1 MGRETRKLMTMH
13 WALNR
18 ESDVAKIHLSR
29 KEGRRGLIS
38 VEGKVKW
45 AILGLEK

>member
-1 MGRETRKLMTMH
+1 MGRETRKLMTML
-13 WALNR
+13 WALNP
-18 ESDVAKIHLSR
+18 ESDVAKIYLSQ

-38 VEGKVKW
+38 VEDKVKW